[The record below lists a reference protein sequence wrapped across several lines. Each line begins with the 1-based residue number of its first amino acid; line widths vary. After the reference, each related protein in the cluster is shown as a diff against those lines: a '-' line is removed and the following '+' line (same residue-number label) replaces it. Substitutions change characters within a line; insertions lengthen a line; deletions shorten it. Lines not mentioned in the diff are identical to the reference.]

1 MANQL
6 KPASTFIPSRSPIVD
21 GNGMATWSF
30 IQILIGWDTK
40 LNNGLN
46 STGQLI
52 GNIDPATRV
61 LPRTEGLGVTLQ
73 NISDTGVMESA
84 GLFSA
89 TPLAQGA
96 VVMPAGA
103 ANNHLGTA
111 AIEPTTAFDPAG
123 AAAAAQGNA
132 ETYADGAASTAQTNA
147 EAFATAAAN
156 AAQSNAET
164 FASDASNISSGTLAT
179 ARLAGLTA
187 TIVTAALTVGG
198 TQGSMTFTNGLLT
211 AQTPA
216 T

>member
-6 KPASTFIPSRSPIVD
+6 KPASTFIPSRSPIAD
-21 GNGMATWSF
+21 QNGMATWSF

-61 LPRTEGLGVTLQ
+61 LPRTEGLGITLQ
-73 NISDTGVMESA
+73 HISNTGVVESD

-96 VVMPAGA
+96 VFMPTGA
-103 ANNHLGTA
+103 ADNHLGTA
-111 AIEPTTAFDPAG
+111 AIEPATAFDSAG
-123 AAAAAQGNA
+123 SAAAAQA
-132 ETYADGAASTAQTNA
+132 NA
-147 EAFATAAAN
+147 EAYAN
-156 AAQSNAET
+156 TVAGSAQSNAEAHADAVAAT
-164 FASDASNISSGTLAT
+164 AQSNAEAFSSNASNLTSGTVAT
-179 ARLAGLTA
+179 ARLGGLTA
-187 TIVTAALTVGG
+187 TVTTAALTVGG

-211 AQTPA
+211 AQVQA

>member
-6 KPASTFIPSRSPIVD
+6 KPASTFIPSRSPIAD
-21 GNGMATWSF
+21 KNGMATWSF

-52 GNIDPATRV
+52 GNIDPETRV

-103 ANNHLGTA
+103 PDNRLGTA
-111 AIEPTTAFDPAG
+111 AIEPATSFDSAG
-123 AAAAAQGNA
+123 SAAAAQA
-132 ETYADGAASTAQTNA
+132 NA
-147 EAFATAAAN
+147 EAYADTVAGSAQSNAEAHADAVAAT
-156 AAQSNAET
+156 AQSNAET
-164 FASDASNISSGTLAT
+164 FASNASNLSSGTVALP
-179 ARLAGLTA
+179 RLPGISV
-187 TIVTAALTVGG
+187 TITTAALTPTGM
-198 TQGSMTFTNGLLT
+198 QGSMTFTNGVLT
-211 AQTPA
+211 AQVQST
-216 T
+216 